1 MLEAELSLIDSVVQ
15 PLVGTEYAGFVTAGI
30 VIVAFLLVAKLVSW
44 IFRAVISRATS
55 KTSTDLDDMLMD
67 AISLPLIICIGIIGL
82 FVALQR
88 IPLSADQGNYVNLG
102 FSVFYIFFGA
112 LIAIRV
118 INVIVYW
125 YAENAAK
132 KTKTKFD
139 DHFLPPLRRMV
150 SLIVLLV
157 ALTMLLGV
165 FGVDLTAAVAALGVG
180 GIAIALAF
188 QDTLKEFFAGGHVI
202 LDKPIR
208 IGDLIELESADRGT
222 VVDIGWRST
231 VISTWDG
238 NYITLP
244 NTRIANSKL
253 INYTQPARDIAFV
266 IQMGVSY
273 HEDLDKVEKV
283 TLEEA
288 KKVIKKLGTGNPHKE
303 PLVRFKNFGDSNI
316 DFAVVFFVKN
326 FGDQHPMKHEFI
338 KAIKKRYDKEG
349 IEISWP
355 VRKVYEHKGKGK

>member
-1 MLEAELSLIDSVVQ
+1 MFEAELALLDSLIIPVV
-15 PLVGTEYAGFVTAGI
+15 GAEYAGFVTAAI
-30 VIVAFLLVAKLVSW
+30 VIVAFFIMARIVSW
-44 IFRAVISRATS
+44 LFRVVISRMTS

-67 AISLPLIICIGIIGL
+67 AISLPLIIAIGVIGV

-88 IPLSADQGNYVNLG
+88 APLGDQAEVYVNLG
-102 FSVFYIFFGA
+102 FSVFYILFGA
-112 LIAIRV
+112 LIAIRL
-118 INVIVYW
+118 INVFIYW

-132 KTKTKFD
+132 KTKSKFD

-150 SLIVLLV
+150 TLVVLLV
-157 ALTMLLGV
+157 ALTFILGA

-202 LDKPIR
+202 LDKPIK
-208 IGDLIELESADRGT
+208 IGDLIELESGDRGT

-244 NTRIANSKL
+244 NTKIANSKL
-253 INYTQPARDIAFV
+253 VNYTEPARDIAFV
-266 IQMGVSY
+266 IQMGVGY
-273 HEDLDKVEKV
+273 HEDLERVEKV
-283 TLEEA
+283 TLDVA
-288 KKVIKKLGTGNPHKE
+288 NKALKKLGTGSKDRD
-303 PLVRFKNFGDSNI
+303 PLVRFKSFGDSNI
-316 DFAVVFFVKN
+316 DFAVVFFVKQ
-326 FGDQHPMKHEFI
+326 FGDQHPLKHEFI
-338 KAIKKRYDKEG
+338 KAVKKRYDKEG

-355 VRKVYEHKGKGK
+355 VRKVYQHKGKGK